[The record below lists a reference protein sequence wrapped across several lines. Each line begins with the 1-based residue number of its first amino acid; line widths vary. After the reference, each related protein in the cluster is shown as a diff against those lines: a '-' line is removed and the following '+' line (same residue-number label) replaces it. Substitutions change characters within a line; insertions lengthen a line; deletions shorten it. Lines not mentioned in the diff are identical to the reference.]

1 MATRA
6 ITSGG
11 DWTFGK
17 GKADYVSSSKEIRQ
31 NVVTRLRSF
40 KNDWFLDV
48 EDGIDWVTLLG
59 SRNNENRILREVER
73 VTLQT
78 QGVVS
83 IDALS
88 IISRDSNRGV
98 TIELKFTDVFNQVF
112 NGEVTI

>member
-1 MATRA
+1 MTVRS
-6 ITSGG
+6 ITGGG

-31 NVVTRLRSF
+31 SVVTRIRSF
-40 KNDWFLDV
+40 KSDWFLDT
-48 EDGIDWVTLLG
+48 EDGIDWVKLLG
-59 SRNNENRILREVER
+59 SRGNENLILREVER

-83 IDALS
+83 IDSLA

-98 TIELKFTDVFNQVF
+98 TIDLKFTDVFNQVF
-112 NGEVTI
+112 SGEVTI